1 MRDRDIIYG
10 SYGHT
15 YEGGTFPRKKE
26 NQRVRIPSN
35 PSVASRSSDMK
46 DSTGSIE
53 HSEHSSPMPEPYK
66 VEVLSHGANNSM
78 SDRNPGPGYLRRIT
92 IDNKSAGSL
101 GITIQCNEGGGIFVS
116 SVTSNSIASRAGLR
130 CGDQLLEVCGINM
143 RDANYKIAAKI
154 LHQCGNTISM
164 LAQYC
169 PDKFQGNIAQ
179 HITEE
184 DSVSRSGSPTPRN
197 SPRGLARSRPVS
209 MQQSVPQAIPKRS
222 LISSNLKKKFSDS
235 LENQSDCA
243 GSPDCMYDEEEPRV
257 LTLNTKKSTNLGISL
272 MGGNA
277 VGIYVHD
284 VQKNSLADLAG
295 LKKGDQILEYNG
307 VDLRRVTAEYAATE
321 ISKPCDKVTVLVQH
335 NMTSEYRILKLTSK

>member
-1 MRDRDIIYG
+1 MSSIIKFR
-10 SYGHT
+10 
-15 YEGGTFPRKKE
+15 TFFAE
-26 NQRVRIPSN
+26 F
-35 PSVASRSSDMK
+35 
-46 DSTGSIE
+46 
-53 HSEHSSPMPEPYK
+53 H
-66 VEVLSHGANNSM
+66 
-78 SDRNPGPGYLRRIT
+78 
-92 IDNKSAGSL
+92 
-101 GITIQCNEGGGIFVS
+101 
-116 SVTSNSIASRAGLR
+116 
-130 CGDQLLEVCGINM
+130 
-143 RDANYKIAAKI
+143 
-154 LHQCGNTISM
+154 
-164 LAQYC
+164 
-169 PDKFQGNIAQ
+169 GNIAQ

-197 SPRGLARSRPVS
+197 SPRGIARSMAMSSRPVS
-209 MQQSVPQAIPKRS
+209 MQPQSVPQAIPKRS
-222 LISSNLKKKFSDS
+222 LMSSNLKQKFSDS

-335 NMTSEYRILKLTSK
+335 NMTSE